1 MNGWRVNAFCR
12 HGRGHSP
19 LLFVWGGSWGIQYIY
34 IYIYILIY
42 TMYYTAYSVWFNLLQ
57 LFLFLIKFAKFFSAG
72 FRVGWRDAMNDSNVS
87 ALCLRPWKNIVVIH
101 SRAFW
106 RWRYLG
112 LFSMHN
118 PGGIWFKIVLQ
129 IQFWMSKG
137 FDFFG
142 GGYDLFIPIASVYGI
157 YIYILIYHKKLTI
170 HVGRSTSHMD
180 DTVDA
185 WTPKQPPGDV

>member
-1 MNGWRVNAFCR
+1 MGTWTD
-12 HGRGHSP
+12 
-19 LLFVWGGSWGIQYIY
+19 GGSMLSVDMGVDIHLCFLFGGDLGVYSISIY
-34 IYIYILIY
+34 IFLYTPCTIQHILY
-42 TMYYTAYSVWFNLLQ
+42 DSTFYSCFCSWLH
-57 LFLFLIKFAKFFSAG
+57 KFAKFFSAG

-137 FDFFG
+137 FDFFFG
-142 GGYDLFIPIASVYGI
+142 GDMIYSYPLHLCMVFI
-157 YIYILIYHKKLTI
+157 YIY
-170 HVGRSTSHMD
+170 
-180 DTVDA
+180 
-185 WTPKQPPGDV
+185 

>member
-1 MNGWRVNAFCR
+1 MLSVDMGVDIHLCF
-12 HGRGHSP
+12 
-19 LLFVWGGSWGIQYIY
+19 LFGGDLGVYSIS

-157 YIYILIYHKKLTI
+157 YIYIYILIYHKKLTI